1 LTKQELAS
9 PEHGTATTIIDATNP
24 IADAP
29 PQGGVL
35 LYTTGPNESLGEKI
49 HVKGPQSHVVKAFN
63 SVGNAQMVN
72 PHYEQGTPTM
82 FLCGDND
89 AAKSQVSEIIKQFG
103 WEPFDWWNYRRPRP
117 GASLAALAPSRLP
130 PRPVESRF

>member
-1 LTKQELAS
+1 
-9 PEHGTATTIIDATNP
+9 
-24 IADAP
+24 
-29 PQGGVL
+29 
-35 LYTTGPNESLGEKI
+35 
-49 HVKGPQSHVVKAFN
+49 VVKAFN

-103 WEPFDWWNYRRPRP
+103 WEP
-117 GASLAALAPSRLP
+117 
-130 PRPVESRF
+130 PRPVESRLQGSDALSPRRPGYNRPDQGGISDGENRKLRSGFLLLG